1 LETKDILDGKNI
13 LVVDDEQD
21 ILDTLSDL
29 LSMCHVDT
37 ASSFDMAW
45 QKLGTGYY
53 DIAIL
58 DIMGVN
64 GYRLLSL
71 AGERNITAIMLTS
84 HALNPENAEKSFEQG
99 AALYLPKDEMI
110 NITHHLR
117 DVLEAKEEGKSTWWR
132 WVERLGTFFDTRFSP
147 DWKSDREEFWEKLQY
162 LSRR

>member
-1 LETKDILDGKNI
+1 MGTKDILNGKKI
-13 LVVDDEQD
+13 LIVDDEQD
-21 ILDTLSDL
+21 ILDTLTEL
-29 LSMCHVDT
+29 LSMCHVET
-37 ASSFDMAW
+37 SSSFDEAW

-71 AGERNITAIMLTS
+71 AKDRNITAIMLTA
-84 HALNPENAEKSFEQG
+84 HALSPENAEKSFEQG

-110 NITHHLR
+110 NITDHLK
-117 DVLEAKEEGKSTWWR
+117 DILEAKEKGKSTWWL
-132 WVERLGTFFDTRFSP
+132 WVKRLGAFFDRQFGP
-147 DWKSDREEFWEKLQY
+147 DWKSDREEFWEKLQS